1 MEVRDPIHG
10 SIEVNQGEQ
19 KVIDTPLFQRL
30 RQIKQMGFSD
40 LAFPGATHTRYSHS
54 IGAMYLAERAFDAI
68 FRHHPFQRPGLHGHF
83 RQLVRLGA
91 LLHDV
96 GHAPLSHCTEF
107 AMPPVAGLDIPAYRG
122 LPQPLDRRATH
133 EDYTIKIIT
142 DSPLTRVL
150 ERYFPPFSPAHVAAL
165 VEQSL
170 PVGDD
175 FFMDGGVNYR
185 PVLAQIIS
193 SELDVDRMDY
203 LHRDSYYAGVNYGNF
218 DYNWLS
224 GNLTFHVTH
233 ENAAHLALDPRAI
246 YAFNDFLMSRYHM
259 FLMVYFHHKSVI
271 YEEMLRKYFQSPSAS
286 YVIPSDIEAYGE
298 VDDYQLIS
306 YLRQEARQGS
316 HWAMRIVNRDAWR
329 VGLERHGQ
337 AEDIDLGPWITA
349 LKEAEIPLIA
359 TTSTGNLSKY
369 TRVGEKRRRGAAIYV
384 KSRSPDA
391 FVGESRVQTLEE
403 YTDLFSRYE
412 TQRQISRLYVKRE
425 DLDRAREVLR
435 AVPST
440 HQLSLFEPL
449 VQRSEPPSSPG

>member
-1 MEVRDPIHG
+1 MSFMEVRDPIHG
-10 SIEVNQGEQ
+10 SIEVHAGEQ

-40 LAFPGATHTRYSHS
+40 LAFPGATHTRYLHS
-54 IGAMYLAERAFDAI
+54 IGAMHLAERAFDAI
-68 FRHHPFQRPGLHGHF
+68 FRHHEFARPGLKGHF

-107 AMPPVAGLDIPAYRG
+107 AMPHVSALAIPCYSA
-122 LPQPLDRRATH
+122 LPQLPDRRATH

-150 ERYFPPFSPAHVAAL
+150 ERHFTHFLPLHVAAL

-170 PVGDD
+170 PISDD
-175 FFMDGGVNYR
+175 FFIDRDINYR
-185 PVLAQIIS
+185 TVLAQIIS

-224 GNLTFHVTH
+224 GNLTYHVTD
-233 ENAAHLALDPRAI
+233 EQVAHLALDPRAI

-271 YEEMLRKYFQSPSAS
+271 YEEMLRKYFQSQHAT
-286 YVIPSDIEAYGE
+286 YAIPGDIEAYVE
-298 VDDYQLIS
+298 VDDYHLVS
-306 YLRQEARQGS
+306 HLRHEARQGEP
-316 HWAMRIVNRDAWR
+316 WAKRIVSKDAFR

-337 AEDIDLGPWITA
+337 AEDIDLGPCIQA
-349 LKEAEIPLIA
+349 LKEADIEQIA

-369 TRVGEKRRRGAAIYV
+369 SRVGEKRRRGAAIYV
-384 KSRSPDA
+384 KSRFPDA
-391 FVGESRVQTLEE
+391 FVGESRVRLLEDC
-403 YTDLFSRYE
+403 TDLFSRYE
-412 TQRQISRLYVKRE
+412 TQRQISRIYVKRD
-425 DLDRAREVLR
+425 DLEQARDVLR
-435 AVPST
+435 AVPTT
-440 HQLSLFEPL
+440 HQLSLFESL
-449 VQRSEPPSSPG
+449 SPADR